1 GAGEPIRDP
10 CIPESKVRSRAPTA
24 APGYLGPGSRACGAR
39 PDDSRDESG
48 ARAEP
53 ARRADDEVQHLG
65 DGAVELDWNLVA
77 DLDLRQGFRQAGVLL
92 DRHAMLARHLDDFLA
107 DLAAAG
113 GNHARRAR
121 LLLVQRDGKRDRF
134 HDARSRKR
142 PAGSGGRGGS
152 PLRTSTSPGSSSAC
166 ISAWV
171 SRPASLRSRAALAA
185 RSAHSVTLARVPLS
199 AI

>member
-77 DLDLRQGFRQAGVLL
+77 DLDLRQGFRQAGILL
-92 DRHAMLARHLDDFLA
+92 DRHAMLVRHLDDFLA

-113 GNHARRAR
+113 GDHARRPP
-121 LLLVQRDGKRDRF
+121 LLPVPPDLNPSSF
-134 HDARSRKR
+134 HSTLPHLP
-142 PAGSGGRGGS
+142 PA
-152 PLRTSTSPGSSSAC
+152 
-166 ISAWV
+166 
-171 SRPASLRSRAALAA
+171 
-185 RSAHSVTLARVPLS
+185 
-199 AI
+199 